1 LPAFTIYLLTLCVG
15 WVSTRWLN
23 VSIGR
28 MLLPPLRKSEVRR
41 KPLPRTRVNR
51 ATGAHS
57 SFLSL
62 ASRLLAL
69 CRPAL
74 QAACCN
80 NLKGLECCIVSA
92 GQNSERRTR
101 RARIGAAACFLFT
114 GVISASWASRVPA
127 IKEGLGLSD
136 GQFAIALLGLEA
148 GAVLGLQLGGLVVPR
163 TGSRRALIGS
173 LVAFSGALLG
183 PAFAPSLLVLAA
195 SLFAFAALNS
205 VVDVAMNAQGVA
217 VQRLM
222 GRPVL
227 SGLHAMHSLGG
238 VLGAGAGALAA
249 RLGATPPP
257 HFLVCAVAAVVV
269 GLAAWSLLLPSRVDA
284 KEEQLEDGAAN
295 TSGVRR
301 WFGGWSV
308 SIALLGALALCFT
321 LAEGAGLNWSA
332 VYVTDSLGGTEAL
345 GAIGLGVFLGA
356 VTLGRLVGDRL
367 VSYLGPVGVFRAGA
381 VVAGVG
387 FGGALLLDTLVA
399 GLIGLALLGA
409 GIANALP
416 LAIAAGGNAPGET
429 PATAAARVS
438 TLSYLGSFVGPVLV
452 GGLASI
458 SSLPVALGLPALFV
472 LAAAFGARA
481 VRRAG

>member
-1 LPAFTIYLLTLCVG
+1 
-15 WVSTRWLN
+15 
-23 VSIGR
+23 
-28 MLLPPLRKSEVRR
+28 M
-41 KPLPRTRVNR
+41 
-51 ATGAHS
+51 
-57 SFLSL
+57 
-62 ASRLLAL
+62 
-69 CRPAL
+69 
-74 QAACCN
+74 
-80 NLKGLECCIVSA
+80 SA
-92 GQNSERRTR
+92 GRILEQRVRG
-101 RARIGAAACFLFT
+101 ARIGAAACFLLT

-127 IKEGLGLSD
+127 IKDGLGLSD

-148 GAVLGLQLGGLVVPR
+148 GAVLGLQLGGLMVPR
-163 TGSRRALIGS
+163 TGSRRALIAS
-173 LVAFSGALLG
+173 LLAFSGTLLG
-183 PAFAPSLLVLAA
+183 PALAPSLFVLAV
-195 SLFAFAALNS
+195 SLFSFAVLNS

-257 HFLVCAVAAVVV
+257 HFLACPMVAAVG
-269 GLAAWSLLLPSRVDA
+269 GLAARPLLLPSGVDA
-284 KEEQLEDGAAN
+284 KEDQSEDGAAA
-295 TSGVRR
+295 SMGGLRR
-301 WFGGWSV
+301 WFSGWSI
-308 SIALLGALALCFT
+308 SIALLGALAFCFT

-332 VYVTDSLGGTEAL
+332 VYVADALGGTEAL
-345 GAIGLGVFLGA
+345 GAIGLGAFLGA

-367 VSYLGPVGVFRAGA
+367 VSGLGAVRVFQAGA

-387 FGGALLLDTLVA
+387 FGGALLVDAPVA
-399 GLIGLALLGA
+399 GLVGLAFLGA

-416 LAIAAGGNAPGET
+416 IAIAAGGNTPGQT

-438 TLSYLGSFVGPVLV
+438 TLGYLGSFVGPVLV
-452 GGLASI
+452 GGLASL

-472 LAAAFGARA
+472 LAAALGAGA